1 MYLSK
6 LALTNYRN
14 FQSLEMDLPQGL
26 VFILGA
32 NAQGKTNL
40 LEAVYM
46 LSIAKSYRTNV
57 ERELMH
63 WSAQRSPETLGA
75 VAEQTIV
82 SGQVELDGDHLRVIV
97 GLRVMP
103 EEGAGGALVKKQ
115 VRVNGVPTTATGLV
129 GHVNAALFTAAD
141 IELVHGTPSQRR
153 RYLDIL
159 ISQVDRV
166 YLRTLQRYQRVLTQ
180 RNHLLRSIRE
190 SRSGHDELDF
200 WDSELVK
207 EGSALVVRREDVVRQ
222 LAPLAVKEYAGLAKQ
237 EELVVEYQASVSAEN
252 LAGTLAE
259 QRATEIRAGM
269 TLAGPHRDNLGLTMD
284 GKSAATYS
292 SRGQARTIAL
302 ALRLAEAKYLRQERR
317 EGPVLLLDD
326 VLSEL
331 DPYRRQRVLEE
342 AGTYQQALVTVAD
355 PAFIEASP
363 VTPSAVLMV
372 KDGRVEPWTR
382 DKPLI
387 GIETM
392 LVDDAMMEAQ

>member
-6 LALTNYRN
+6 LTLTNYRN
-14 FQSLEMDLPQGL
+14 FRNLEMDLPQGL
-26 VFILGA
+26 VFIIGA

-40 LEAVYM
+40 LEAAY
-46 LSIAKSYRTNV
+46 LLAISKSYRTNV
-57 ERELMH
+57 ERELVH
-63 WSAQRSPETLGA
+63 WSAQTPPDAVGA

-115 VRVNGVPTTATGLV
+115 VRVNGVATTATGLV
-129 GHVNAALFTAAD
+129 GRVNAVLFTAAD
-141 IELVHGTPSQRR
+141 IELVHGSPSLRR
-153 RYLDIL
+153 RFLDIL
-159 ISQVDRV
+159 ISQVDRA

-190 SRSGHDELDF
+190 SRSSQDEMDF
-200 WDSELVK
+200 WDGELVR
-207 EGSALVVRREDVVRQ
+207 EGTALVARRDEVVRR
-222 LAPLAVKEYAGLAKQ
+222 LAPLAVKEYAGLADQ
-237 EELVVEYQASVSAEN
+237 EELVVEYQPSVGTED

-269 TLAGPHRDNLGLTMD
+269 TLSGPHRDDLSLSMN

-302 ALRLAEAKYLRQERR
+302 ALRLAEAQYLREQRR
-317 EGPVLLLDD
+317 EGPILLLDD

-331 DPYRRQRVLEE
+331 DPYRRRRVLEE

-363 VTPSAVLMV
+363 VRPSAVLMV
-372 KDGRVEPWTR
+372 KDGTVEPWAQG
-382 DKPLI
+382 KPLMGPI
-387 GIETM
+387 KGHTPDSEP
-392 LVDDAMMEAQ
+392 Q